1 MADTPSSKPPIKPAA
16 GKEMPMEVRLL
27 LTLSLM
33 GLVLFLTPYFLK
45 TTAPAP
51 AKKEAPAAKTEQP
64 EPAKQEPPAAKPVP
78 AVEPA
83 PPSAQVAGDKLDDHI
98 LIETGFYRVVF
109 SNRGAVVRRWILKR
123 YRDNEKK
130 PVELTNQAGI
140 ELLGAPFSIQA
151 KEKLSTDPNTALYAV
166 KRSSD
171 GLGIDFEFF
180 DGKTQAR
187 KSFRFE
193 PDRYL
198 VKMVSELR
206 EQERPVPHLV
216 SWRGGFG
223 DFTVVNTLST
233 QQTMY
238 FDAATGK
245 LIVNDV
251 SAAKDGPVSVT
262 GRFLFT
268 GIQDQYF
275 TAVALPER
283 GASIE
288 VQTWSDKVA
297 FGDSGKEEPHIGL
310 ALGGQGVNETFLF
323 VGPKDIDLLR
333 RVDPRLEQVVDF
345 GWFWFLAKPLF
356 VSLNFVNDRYIHN
369 YGWTIVI
376 VTILINFLML
386 PLKFTSLKS
395 MKKMSDLQPQIKAI
409 QARYQNIGMRDPRK
423 QQQTQEMMELYQ
435 KNGVNPMGGCI
446 PMLLQIPFFFA
457 FYKVLTVAIEMRGAQ
472 WLWVTDLSQPEN
484 LAIRILPLAT
494 IATQFVM
501 QKMTPS
507 TTADPQQQR
516 IMTYM
521 PLMFIFIFYSVASG
535 LVLYWLTGNVVG
547 IAQQWFFNRSMKL
560 VPAKTMP
567 VETPKKKSGKK

>member
-1 MADTPSSKPPIKPAA
+1 MKPAG

-45 TTAPAP
+45 TTAPP
-51 AKKEAPAAKTEQP
+51 PQPKKAAPAAKEAQPPEPVKP
-64 EPAKQEPPAAKPVP
+64 EPAPAPAPEKTTPPPATQTSGQK
-78 AVEPA
+78 
-83 PPSAQVAGDKLDDHI
+83 QDDHI
-98 LIETGFYRVVF
+98 LIETDLYRIQF
-109 SNRGAVVRRWILKR
+109 SNRGAVVKRWILKK
-123 YRDNEKK
+123 YRGNNQQ
-130 PVELTNQAGI
+130 PVDLTNQAGI
-140 ELLGAPFSIQA
+140 ELLGAPFSLLSKQ
-151 KEKLSTDPNTALYAV
+151 EKLSTDPNKALFAV
-166 KRSSD
+166 KPASD
-171 GLGIDFEFF
+171 GLGMDFEFS
-180 DGKTQAR
+180 DGKIHAR
-187 KSFRFE
+187 KNFRFE
-193 PDRYL
+193 ANRYL
-198 VKMVSELR
+198 VKLVSELR
-206 EQERPVPHLV
+206 DQGRPVPHMV
-216 SWRGGFG
+216 AWRGGFG

-238 FDAATGK
+238 FETATGK
-245 LIVNDV
+245 LEVNDV
-251 SAAKDGPVSVT
+251 GVAKDGPSSVT
-262 GRFLFT
+262 GRYLFA
-268 GIQDQYF
+268 GVQDQYF

-283 GASIE
+283 GLSIE
-288 VQTWSDKVA
+288 MQTWSDKLV
-297 FGDSGKEEPHIGL
+297 FGDTGKEEPHIGV
-310 ALGGQGVNETFLF
+310 AFGGQGVNETFLF
-323 VGPKDIDLLR
+323 VGPKDVDLLR

-376 VTILINFLML
+376 VTILINILLL

-395 MKKMSDLQPQIKAI
+395 MKKMSDLQPQIKEI
-409 QARYQNIGMRDPRK
+409 QGRYKNLGMRDPRR
-423 QQQTQEMMELYQ
+423 QEQTQEMMALYQ

-484 LAIRILPLAT
+484 LAIRVLPLAT
-494 IATQFVM
+494 IASQFLM
-501 QKMTPS
+501 QKMTPT

-560 VPAKTMP
+560 VPAKTKP
-567 VETPKKKSGKK
+567 AETPKKKSGKN